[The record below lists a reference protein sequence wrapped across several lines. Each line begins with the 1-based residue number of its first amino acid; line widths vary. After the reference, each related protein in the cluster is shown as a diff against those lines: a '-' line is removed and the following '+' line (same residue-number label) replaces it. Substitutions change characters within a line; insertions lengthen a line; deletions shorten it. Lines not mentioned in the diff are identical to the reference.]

1 MNWFIYF
8 RKTSL
13 SSYKIILGTNNNDI
27 MGENGGV
34 RRTISKI
41 IKHENYDSSDYY
53 NDIALIK
60 LSVQSY
66 FRQF

>member
-1 MNWFIYF
+1 MTIFFLIRY
-8 RKTSL
+8 TSL

-27 MGENGGV
+27 MVENGGI

-41 IKHENYDSSDYY
+41 IKHENYDLNDYY

-60 LSVQSY
+60 LSVI
-66 FRQF
+66 

>member
-1 MNWFIYF
+1 MTIFFFIRY
-8 RKTSL
+8 TSL

-27 MGENGGV
+27 MVENGGI

-41 IKHENYDSSDYY
+41 IKHENYDLNDYY

-60 LSVQSY
+60 LSVI
-66 FRQF
+66 